1 MTFLHS
7 LLSLPREGLAISAA
21 VLAGLL
27 IFVWFLTLFATRQRF
42 VTIKR
47 SEETELLAFHIR
59 RIADALDRLT
69 AERASQ
75 PPADAGAE
83 KRVGM
88 STYGH

>member
-1 MTFLHS
+1 MSFLHS

-21 VLAGLL
+21 VVAGLL
-27 IFVWFLTLFATRQRF
+27 IMVWLVTLFATRQRY

-59 RIADALDRLT
+59 RIADALDRL
-69 AERASQ
+69 AADRASQ
-75 PPADAGAE
+75 LPADTGAD

-88 STYGH
+88 STYAR

>member
-1 MTFLHS
+1 MSFLHS

-21 VLAGLL
+21 VVAGLL
-27 IFVWFLTLFATRQRF
+27 IVVWLLTLFATRQRF

-59 RIADALDRLT
+59 RIADALDRLA
-69 AERASQ
+69 AERASL
-75 PPADAGAE
+75 PPVDAGAD

>member
-1 MTFLHS
+1 MSFLHS

-21 VLAGLL
+21 VLAGLM
-27 IFVWFLTLFATRQRF
+27 IFVWFLTLFATRQRY

-59 RIADALDRLT
+59 RIADALDRLS
-69 AERASQ
+69 AERASH
-75 PPADAGAE
+75 PPADAVPE
-83 KRVGM
+83 KRVGL

>member
-1 MTFLHS
+1 MSFLHS
-7 LLSLPREGLAISAA
+7 LLALPREGLAISAA

-27 IFVWFLTLFATRQRF
+27 IIVWLLTLFATRQRY
-42 VTIKR
+42 VTIRR

-59 RIADALDRLT
+59 RIADALDRLA

-88 STYGH
+88 SAYGR